1 MRALLLALV
10 LTPCVWGQE
19 RVRVE
24 TLVARTDCFVQE
36 QVNITLRISYDETFF
51 AEHAVQM
58 FHQHF
63 DLPVKVEAPWLEGL
77 KGVDPGGSDSVGVS
91 FALNDDAAVGR
102 RGAASSLSLRTWVEV
117 DYERT
122 LVPTQPGEL
131 RLAAPSLRYVYGNEF
146 EDDFIHGRIATI
158 QHAVTVRGKPLV
170 LHVRPL
176 PDAGRPA
183 GFTGAVG
190 HFSVEAHVGRTELDL
205 NEPFRL
211 TLRIRGVGN
220 FESFRAP
227 RLDSWKG
234 LHLLGRVDDRGTQS
248 RTIGYDFVATTADV
262 TTVPAVAFSYFD
274 PRAPAGYRTV
284 KTPPIAL
291 RIRGAADSPEQS
303 QPPAAPEPESRVHL
317 GWIAAALLLAAGVIL
332 LRRRKVQQAAE
343 DVVDATAEFRAAA
356 VRDPADAFAGYLATR
371 LGCSVATVI
380 GPDLGARL
388 ESAGVNPDAA
398 ARAGAMVERLVGARY
413 GGAAIDE
420 VSRSDALA
428 LVEELERTLA

>member
-1 MRALLLALV
+1 VRALLLGLV
-10 LTPCVWGQE
+10 LAPCVWGQE
-19 RVRVE
+19 WVRVE
-24 TLVARTDCFVQE
+24 TLVARTDCYVQE
-36 QVNITLRISYDETFF
+36 PVKITLRISYDETFF

-58 FHQHF
+58 FHRHF

-77 KGVDPGGSDSVGVS
+77 RGTAPGGSDSAGVS
-91 FALNDDAAVGR
+91 FALNDDAAIGR
-102 RGAASSLSLRTWVEV
+102 RGVESSLSLRTWVEV

-131 RLAAPSLRYVYGNEF
+131 RLAAPSLRYVYATEF
-146 EDDFIHGRIATI
+146 EDDFIHGRVAKDTY
-158 QHAVTVRGKPLV
+158 AVTVHGKPLV

-248 RTIGYDFVATTADV
+248 RTVGYDFVATTSDV
-262 TTVPAVAFSYFD
+262 TTVPAIAFSYFD

-284 KTPPIAL
+284 KTSHIPL
-291 RIRGAADSPEQS
+291 RVRGGADSPEPS
-303 QPPAAPEPESRVHL
+303 QPPAPAEPESRL
-317 GWIAAALLLAAGVIL
+317 RLEWIAAALVLLAAGVIVW
-332 LRRRKVQQAAE
+332 RRRKATPD
-343 DVVDATAEFRAAA
+343 DVVDATADFREAMA
-356 VRDPADAFAGYLATR
+356 RDVADAFAGYLATR
-371 LGCSVATVI
+371 LDCPVATVI

-388 ESAGVNPDAA
+388 EAAGISPQAA
-398 ARAGAMVERLVGARY
+398 ARASAMVERLVGARY

-420 VSRSDALA
+420 TARSDALA

>member
-24 TLVARTDCFVQE
+24 TLVARTDCYVQE
-36 QVNITLRISYDETFF
+36 QVIVTLRISYDETFF

-58 FHQHF
+58 FHQRF

-77 KGVDPGGSDSVGVS
+77 RGAGPGGSDSVGVS
-91 FALNDDAAVGR
+91 FALNDDTAVGR
-102 RGAASSLSLRTWVEV
+102 RGAESSLSLRTWVEV

-122 LVPTQPGEL
+122 IVPTQPGQL
-131 RLAAPSLRYVYGNEF
+131 RLAAPSLRYVYGTEF
-146 EDDFIHGRIATI
+146 EDDFIHGRIAKI
-158 QHAVTVRGKPLV
+158 QHAVTVHGNPLV
-170 LHVRPL
+170 LHVRAIPE
-176 PDAGRPA
+176 DGRPA

-190 HFSVEAHVGRTELDL
+190 HFSVDAQVGRTELDI

-227 RLDSWKG
+227 RLDTWKG

-248 RTIGYDFVATTADV
+248 RTVGYDFVATTADV
-262 TTVPAVAFSYFD
+262 ATVPAIAFSYFD

-284 KTPPIAL
+284 KTSPIAL
-291 RIRGAADSPEQS
+291 RVRGAADSPEQS
-303 QPPAAPEPESRVHL
+303 QPPSASEPESHAHL
-317 GWIAAALLLAAGVIL
+317 AWIAALLAAAAGVIVW
-332 LRRRKVQQAAE
+332 RRRKTTPV
-343 DVVDATAEFRAAA
+343 DVVDAAAEFREAMA
-356 VRDPADAFAGYLATR
+356 RDLADAFAAYLAAR
-371 LGCSVATVI
+371 LDCAAATVI
-380 GPDLGARL
+380 GPDLGPRL
-388 ESAGVNPDAA
+388 EAAGVNPEVA

-413 GGAAIDE
+413 GGAAIDDAA
-420 VSRSDALA
+420 RSDALA